1 MSQGLDKTRRV
12 CLRAVSCMQNGDM
25 LYVILVLKR
34 LSEVV
39 HVDFIIRKCC
49 WDDYEVGLWS
59 ASQGYETLFD
69 LSRHCTAA
77 MNYQPAV
84 CRADRFRACF
94 SLCGVSDWAANCLQM
109 RDRKREEQEC
119 ESAKARSGT
128 VHDDCSGLFSTIAK
142 APSNLPS
149 PAFQALSG
157 EFLPLPF

>member
-1 MSQGLDKTRRV
+1 MSQGLNKTRGV

-59 ASQGYETLFD
+59 ASQGYKTLFD
-69 LSRHCTAA
+69 LIRHCTAA

-94 SLCGVSDWAANCLQM
+94 SLCGVSVWAANCLQM
-109 RDRKREEQEC
+109 RDRVLFMIAPDYFPRSPSHRATHNHLGQLCRQPRQRLREGRRIVP
-119 ESAKARSGT
+119 ARR
-128 VHDDCSGLFSTIAK
+128 
-142 APSNLPS
+142 
-149 PAFQALSG
+149 
-157 EFLPLPF
+157 

>member
-1 MSQGLDKTRRV
+1 MSQGLNKTRRV

-34 LSEVV
+34 PSEVV

-59 ASQGYETLFD
+59 ASQGYETFFD
-69 LSRHCTAA
+69 FIRHCTAA

-94 SLCGVSDWAANCLQM
+94 ILCVWAANCLLM

-119 ESAKARSGT
+119 ESEKARYGT
-128 VHDDCSGLFSTIAK
+128 VQEDCSW
-142 APSNLPS
+142 
-149 PAFQALSG
+149 
-157 EFLPLPF
+157 